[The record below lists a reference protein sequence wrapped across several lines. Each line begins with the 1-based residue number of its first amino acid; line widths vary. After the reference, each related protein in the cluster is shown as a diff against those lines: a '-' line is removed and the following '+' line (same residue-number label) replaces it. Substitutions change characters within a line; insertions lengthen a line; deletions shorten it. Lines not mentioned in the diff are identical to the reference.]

1 MKMFRIQLRI
11 LREKAGLSQ
20 AALAKKLGINQSA
33 VAAWEAGRNK
43 PENTK
48 LEALANIFGVSTDY
62 LLGREST
69 HSNRI
74 PVLGTIP
81 AGVPLEAIEGVLD
94 YEELPESMFSGG
106 KEYFALKIRGD
117 SMLPRYENGDVV
129 ILRKQESCESG
140 QDCAVLVD
148 GNDATFKRV
157 RVNENSLTLQ
167 PLNPAYEPMVYTTK
181 EVAELPVRILG
192 VAVEI
197 RRTV

>member
-1 MKMFRIQLRI
+1 MFRTQLRI

-43 PENTK
+43 PENAK
-48 LEALANIFGVSTDY
+48 LEAVASIFGVSTDY
-62 LLGREST
+62 LLGREIG

-74 PVLGTIP
+74 PVIGTIP
-81 AGVPLEAIEGVLD
+81 AGVPIEAIEDVLD

-106 KEYFALKIRGD
+106 REYFALKIQGD
-117 SMLPRYENGDVV
+117 SMLPRYEDGDVV
-129 ILRKQESCESG
+129 ILRKQETCESG
-140 QDCAVLVD
+140 QDCAVMVN

-157 RVNENSLTLQ
+157 RMNEKMLTLQ

-181 EVAELPVRILG
+181 EVADLPVRILG